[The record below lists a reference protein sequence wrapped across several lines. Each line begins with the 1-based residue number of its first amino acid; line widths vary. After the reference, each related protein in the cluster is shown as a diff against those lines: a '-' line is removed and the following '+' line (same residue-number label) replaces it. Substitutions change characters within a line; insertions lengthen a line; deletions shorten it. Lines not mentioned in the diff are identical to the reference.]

1 LSFKVLKA
9 ERYSVL
15 KPKRNHVKD
24 IEIHKYKLKHLKH
37 LKHSQLNN
45 QKIKHPEVNTER
57 SIETLNHITE
67 RSQPQ
72 IK

>member
-1 LSFKVLKA
+1 M
-9 ERYSVL
+9 L